1 MENCRF
7 ELDKERN
14 KPKRTGHGNRKVA
27 HEVMKKA
34 NSKIDEKLSERKK
47 QLKKRNGER

>member
-14 KPKRTGHGNRKVA
+14 KPKETGHGNRKVA
-27 HEVMKKA
+27 RAVIKKA
-34 NSKIDEKLSERKK
+34 NSKKDEKLSERGK
-47 QLKKRNGER
+47 QLKKSNGER

>member
-14 KPKRTGHGNRKVA
+14 KPKKTGHGNRKVA
-27 HEVMKKA
+27 REVMKKP
-34 NSKIDEKLSERKK
+34 NSKKDEKLSERRKL
-47 QLKKRNGER
+47 LKKRNGER